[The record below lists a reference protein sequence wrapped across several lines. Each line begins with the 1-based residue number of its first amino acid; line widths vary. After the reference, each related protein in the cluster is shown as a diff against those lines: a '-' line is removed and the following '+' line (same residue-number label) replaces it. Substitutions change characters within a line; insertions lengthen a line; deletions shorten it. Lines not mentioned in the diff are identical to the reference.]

1 MISLQEIQARHAQR
15 RSWSL
20 HNVEQDMLLGRLVVE
35 IADDSYLAGALVLK
49 GGTCL
54 HKLWLPE
61 PWRYSKDLDYERTE
75 DAPWVRSSTSC
86 EPPGCEQVSRRNPA
100 RARGSCCRMS
110 STGARSLTERE

>member
-1 MISLQEIQARHAQR
+1 MIPLPEIQARHAQR

-20 HNVEQDMLLGRLVVE
+20 HNVEQDMLLDRLVVE

-75 DAPWVRSSTSC
+75 DAPMGPVFDNQVMPTSTKCSAGHT
-86 EPPGCEQVSRRNPA
+86 PLP
-100 RARGSCCRMS
+100 RA
-110 STGARSLTERE
+110 T